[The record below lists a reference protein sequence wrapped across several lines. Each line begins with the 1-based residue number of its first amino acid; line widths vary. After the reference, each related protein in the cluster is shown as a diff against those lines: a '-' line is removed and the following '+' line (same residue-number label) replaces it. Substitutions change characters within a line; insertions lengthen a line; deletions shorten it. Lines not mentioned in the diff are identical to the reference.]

1 MTNKKIN
8 KLPNPVINKNMTFY
22 RDDFRK
28 ILPSLKNFQT
38 VIVDP
43 PYNINFDYGGK
54 YKDNIRPDDYKKL
67 MFDVLKLSY
76 KSTKKDSSLFLI
88 NYPQI
93 IAELFETIKT
103 TDWKIHQ
110 WISWVYP
117 SNIGHSDNKFT
128 TSHRSILWL
137 TKDNPKL
144 LFNKETN
151 PKGISKEEFISYKPK
166 VNIDSVTQPY
176 KNPTDKRV
184 RKLIASGKKGT
195 HLYNWWE
202 INLVKNVSKD
212 KELYAN
218 QIPNEVLKRLILVTT
233 DKRNKVL
240 DPMCGTGS
248 TVVAAHREGRVGVGV
263 DLNSELRKIWRK
275 L

>member
-1 MTNKKIN
+1 MTNKEIN
-8 KLPNPVINKNMTFY
+8 KLPNPIINKNMTFY
-22 RDDFRK
+22 RQDFRK

-67 MFDVLKLSY
+67 MYDVLNLSY

-176 KNPTDKRV
+176 KNPTDRRV
-184 RKLIASGKKGT
+184 RKLIESGKKGT

>member
-1 MTNKKIN
+1 MINKEIN
-8 KLPNPVINKNMTFY
+8 KLPNPIINKNMTFY
-22 RDDFRK
+22 RQDFRK

-67 MFDVLKLSY
+67 MYDVLNLSY

-176 KNPTDKRV
+176 KNPTDRRV
-184 RKLIASGKKGT
+184 RKLIESGKKGT

>member
-1 MTNKKIN
+1 MTNKEIN
-8 KLPNPVINKNMTFY
+8 KLPNPIINKNMTFY
-22 RDDFRK
+22 RQDFRK

-67 MFDVLKLSY
+67 MYDVLNLSY

-176 KNPTDKRV
+176 KNPTDRRV
-184 RKLIASGKKGT
+184 RKLIESGKKGT

-218 QIPNEVLKRLILVTT
+218 QIPNEILKRLILVTT

>member
-1 MTNKKIN
+1 MTNKEIN
-8 KLPNPVINKNMTFY
+8 KLPNPIINKNMTFY
-22 RDDFRK
+22 RQGFRK

-67 MFDVLKLSY
+67 MYDVLNLSY

-176 KNPTDKRV
+176 KNPTDRRV
-184 RKLIASGKKGT
+184 RKLIESGKKGT